1 MNLLNTKQIFGM
13 NFYIL
18 SIFFRIRKHDYNS
31 FTALKKLSTGE
42 WEGVVLT
49 NAMTVNYFNMVSNL
63 THRID
68 YTHDRVTPTISVIY
82 FKKHSGLISQFNKK
96 IDIFNEAGL
105 IHRWLKQFD
114 YEKKSPKYKRAGSL
128 TITNISAILKIAA
141 FMYVISTCV
150 FVLETLSGK
159 YQSIR
164 KILDYLTY

>member
-1 MNLLNTKQIFGM
+1 MT
-13 NFYIL
+13 IL
-18 SIFFRIRKHDYNS
+18 FRIRKHDYNA

-49 NAMTVNYFNMVSNL
+49 NSMTVNYFNLVSNL

-68 YTHDRVTPTISVIY
+68 YTHDRVTPTIAVIY
-82 FKKHSGLISQFNKK
+82 FKKHSALISSFNKK
-96 IDIFNEAGL
+96 IDIFHEAGL
-105 IHRWLKQFD
+105 IHRWMTQFD

-128 TITNISAILKIAA
+128 TITNISAILKITA
-141 FMYVISTCV
+141 FMYVISTSV

-159 YQSIR
+159 YQFIR